1 MSPSARR
8 NSPANAE
15 GAADLRRPISALL
28 SQALVAFTV
37 ELDNEFELRMTQL
50 GFVGGRLSLA
60 VWLNLLRF
68 VGDSPLTVKQL
79 EAQSMLEQTQ
89 IKPMLGCLERWGF
102 VWIAPSH
109 GRFDAGTLIA
119 QMQAS
124 RGLREGWGSGRGMN
138 ARTTVR
144 LTPMGSKARE
154 VWEPLPKTIE
164 IRWRERFGGEA
175 AGNLRQAMEAIQDQL
190 KLELPQGFVDVR
202 WRRRP
207 FAPKV
212 QGPTADLPLPALL
225 SQLLLAFAIEFE
237 PRSDAPLALCANTI
251 RVLSEEPTPEA
262 DLPRRTGC
270 SPETCGLG
278 WQLKPY
284 VAVAPDPAAKHGKA
298 LRLTARGMLA
308 QQQYS
313 RLADEIQQNWE
324 GRFGERQI
332 CRLWNALLKLFDL
345 EGSGPH
351 PLLISEG
358 LVPPPGVVRAGDS
371 APALGRLSV
380 GSAALKRMRDLVAQT
395 EAFVADPVHSL
406 PHYPMLD
413 MNRGFGP

>member
-124 RGLREGWGSGRGMN
+124 RG
-138 ARTTVR
+138 
-144 LTPMGSKARE
+144 
-154 VWEPLPKTIE
+154 
-164 IRWRERFGGEA
+164 
-175 AGNLRQAMEAIQDQL
+175 
-190 KLELPQGFVDVR
+190 
-202 WRRRP
+202 
-207 FAPKV
+207 
-212 QGPTADLPLPALL
+212 
-225 SQLLLAFAIEFE
+225 
-237 PRSDAPLALCANTI
+237 
-251 RVLSEEPTPEA
+251 
-262 DLPRRTGC
+262 
-270 SPETCGLG
+270 
-278 WQLKPY
+278 
-284 VAVAPDPAAKHGKA
+284 
-298 LRLTARGMLA
+298 
-308 QQQYS
+308 
-313 RLADEIQQNWE
+313 
-324 GRFGERQI
+324 
-332 CRLWNALLKLFDL
+332 
-345 EGSGPH
+345 
-351 PLLISEG
+351 
-358 LVPPPGVVRAGDS
+358 
-371 APALGRLSV
+371 
-380 GSAALKRMRDLVAQT
+380 
-395 EAFVADPVHSL
+395 
-406 PHYPMLD
+406 
-413 MNRGFGP
+413 